1 MPHRVALAA
10 WETYERPA
18 YAETE
23 GPEEFGRDLG
33 LDAMKPWEIY
43 ETVGREAMVTGAS
56 DDTRMAEVRKR
67 MHATVRWRTLS
78 LSIEELKIQITEQ
91 LQNHYKHQ
99 GVVNCGDL
107 LRVCDGVEDKL
118 RKTDKSSYH

>member
-43 ETVGREAMVTGAS
+43 QAVCREIEPS
-56 DDTRMAEVRKR
+56 ESNRDERLAEVRRRMVALAESEPERTLCAMRKR
-67 MHATVRWRTLS
+67 MLAATTLG
-78 LSIEELKIQITEQ
+78 K
-91 LQNHYKHQ
+91 NH
-99 GVVNCGDL
+99 
-107 LRVCDGVEDKL
+107 
-118 RKTDKSSYH
+118 